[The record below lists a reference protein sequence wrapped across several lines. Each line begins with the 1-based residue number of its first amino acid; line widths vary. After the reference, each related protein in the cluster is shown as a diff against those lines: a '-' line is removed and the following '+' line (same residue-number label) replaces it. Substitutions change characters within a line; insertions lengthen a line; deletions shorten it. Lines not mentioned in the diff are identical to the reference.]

1 LSIDGVP
8 ATVANIADGS
18 YVLFTPLYLVTN
30 PRSTKAAQVQAF
42 VDFMHTDP
50 AKEALRKHAVL
61 PFEDGSALTALDNPR
76 RDKILAAVGAR
87 RPTPVAAP
95 GATYAAGA
103 AIAPTSPNTLA
114 ARTAMEQRKAP
125 PPPPPAPS
133 KLYTVSKGDTLSV
146 IAKKHDVTVAQL
158 RDWNHLKND
167 NLKIGQVLHLDN
179 K

>member
-1 LSIDGVP
+1 
-8 ATVANIADGS
+8 
-18 YVLFTPLYLVTN
+18 
-30 PRSTKAAQVQAF
+30 VQAF

-61 PFEDGSALTALDNPR
+61 PFEDGSALTALDSSR

-87 RPTPVAAP
+87 RRTPVAAP

-103 AIAPTSPNTLA
+103 AIAPTSPKTLA
-114 ARTAMEQRKAP
+114 ARTAMEERKAP
-125 PPPPPAPS
+125 TPPPVAPAPS

-167 NLKIGQVLHLDN
+167 NLKIGQVLHLDS